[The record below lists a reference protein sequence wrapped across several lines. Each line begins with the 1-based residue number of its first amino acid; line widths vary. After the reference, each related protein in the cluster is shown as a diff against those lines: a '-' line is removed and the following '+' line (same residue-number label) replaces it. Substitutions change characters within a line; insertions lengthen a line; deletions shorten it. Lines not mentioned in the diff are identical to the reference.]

1 MAVYKDPR
9 PTKDGRF
16 WYFKVSYKDLNG
28 NYKQYRSKR
37 YETKHDAQDA
47 ERVFKVT
54 RSDNINDSKMTFKT
68 LYDAFFEYKYDK
80 VKMTTVRTYVN
91 KEPYIR
97 VLYNIKMNE
106 FSIKH
111 FEMWRKYLD
120 SQKQLATRTKHDI
133 YKFLKCILNFGAK
146 YFNINITPYYHK
158 MEGFKDPTG
167 IQKEMDYYTYEEF
180 MVFIDQ
186 EKDLKWKTLFEV
198 LYYCGLR
205 RGELRGLTWD
215 NINLIRKT
223 LTVNKQVVSVGLKGC
238 KEMLSSPKTQKSNRT
253 IPLPDVL
260 VEDLKSYKE
269 TCKSFA
275 RFNEKFY
282 VFGDVKPILPDK
294 IRHEKSRVAH
304 NAGLR
309 EIRLHDFRHSCA
321 SLLINNGANVNAVAH
336 YLGHTKIEETLN
348 TYTHLYESTLTTV
361 TNLINQL
368 PNKKNYD

>member
-1 MAVYKDPR
+1 MAVYKDPK
-9 PTKDGRF
+9 PTKDGRY
-16 WYFKVSYKDLNG
+16 WYFKISYKDLHG
-28 NYKQYRSKR
+28 KPKQYRSKR
-37 YETKHDAQDA
+37 YETKHEAQDA
-47 ERVFKVT
+47 ERLFKVT
-54 RSDNINDSKMTFKT
+54 RSDEINDSKMSFKT
-68 LYDAFFEYKYDK
+68 LYDAFFEYKQGK
-80 VKMTTVRTYVN
+80 VKMTTIRTYIN
-91 KEPYIR
+91 REPYIR
-97 VLYNIKMNE
+97 ILYDIKMNE
-106 FSIKH
+106 FSIKQ
-111 FEMWRKYLD
+111 FEMWKKYLD
-120 SQKQLATRTKHDI
+120 KQPQLATRTKHDI

-158 MEGFKDPTG
+158 MEGFKDPSE

-180 MVFIDQ
+180 MVFI
-186 EKDLKWKTLFEV
+186 EKADTLKWRTLFEV

-223 LTVNKQVVSVGLKGC
+223 LTVNKQVVSIGIKGC
-238 KEMLSSPKTQKSNRT
+238 REMLSSPKTQKSNRT

-260 VEDLKSYKE
+260 VEDLKEFKE
-269 TCKSFA
+269 SCKSYA
-275 RFNEKFY
+275 KFNDKFY
-282 VFGDVKPILPDK
+282 VFGDAKPIPPDK
-294 IRHEKSRVAH
+294 IRHEKAKIAQL
-304 NAGLR
+304 AGLR